1 MMRLC
6 KRIDK
11 IDDSNIKVLMN
22 LIKLILLENETIC
35 MKKNNLSN
43 NKN

>member
-1 MMRLC
+1 MRLC

-22 LIKLILLENETIC
+22 LIKLILLENETIV
-35 MKKNNLSN
+35 
-43 NKN
+43 